1 LAISRS
7 RPIGVG
13 DLTVLSGWNVA
24 LGTRRLADAPAPAAF
39 STVQQAA
46 SRAAPTVVY
55 ASSRRH
61 GATVPIATF
70 HPERTLSHRHTRPQP
85 AALLRQPTR
94 HPDRVRWFSRLQFNS
109 VQTECVG
116 SLAYSSTPS
125 RQSGPGSFVLRR
137 TDPSAPRTEGLPRIE
152 FRIST
157 NRSIALAP
165 TNSNFQNLEMRV
177 RLVVQHELAAL
188 HARRS
193 RASRGS
199 RDSNVDGSGD
209 RRSHGD
215 QKRPAFDVGAHRS
228 EFDCAPQRRYRA
240 KPSERSAAAELSS
253 IFIVRTRP
261 QPFGVQP
268 RCCAQRSAH
277 GNSQSG
283 VARSASRT
291 DASSPLSARY
301 CITTA
306 DSHEVLGRSN
316 VARLLDSSSRDARI
330 TSTRVHVATGIS
342 MELLDGGDLEGS
354 SRKRSH
360 WRQLTSTRRR
370 DSAVRTTARVCDSRD
385 GKSLRFARRRESA
398 IRATAR
404 VCDSRGGESLR
415 FARRRESASA
425 RLGAPASRGFLRRI
439 LV

>member
-1 LAISRS
+1 
-7 RPIGVG
+7 
-13 DLTVLSGWNVA
+13 
-24 LGTRRLADAPAPAAF
+24 
-39 STVQQAA
+39 
-46 SRAAPTVVY
+46 
-55 ASSRRH
+55 
-61 GATVPIATF
+61 
-70 HPERTLSHRHTRPQP
+70 
-85 AALLRQPTR
+85 
-94 HPDRVRWFSRLQFNS
+94 
-109 VQTECVG
+109 
-116 SLAYSSTPS
+116 
-125 RQSGPGSFVLRR
+125 
-137 TDPSAPRTEGLPRIE
+137 
-152 FRIST
+152 
-157 NRSIALAP
+157 
-165 TNSNFQNLEMRV
+165 MRV

-370 DSAVRTTARVCDSRD
+370 DSAVRTTARVCDSR
-385 GKSLRFARRRESA
+385 
-398 IRATAR
+398 
-404 VCDSRGGESLR
+404 GGESLR

-439 LV
+439 LVWERARPQDRTEQYFLYCAASGPRTKAALRPKAGAKRIRSRHTWIRYRCSLPGLAGFTSLRWRDHKPGGQTTTRNISHYTENRRRGRDSNPRSPFGLTRFPVVHLRPLGHLSSHIHRTAAPVHYSHSA